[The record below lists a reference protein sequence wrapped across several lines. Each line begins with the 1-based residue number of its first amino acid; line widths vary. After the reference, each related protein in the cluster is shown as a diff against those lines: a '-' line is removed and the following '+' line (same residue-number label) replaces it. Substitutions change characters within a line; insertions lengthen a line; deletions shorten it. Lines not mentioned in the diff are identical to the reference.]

1 MGFIPQD
8 KIDEIKSVA
17 DIVSVIGDYV
27 ELKRAGSNYVGL
39 CPFHNEKTPSF
50 SVSPSKGIFHCFG
63 CGVGGDV
70 ISFIMQKEGLSY
82 PEAIKF
88 LADKLGILV
97 ETNEVNKEKY
107 EHRKKLFEIN
117 NEAKLFY
124 YKNLLI
130 NDIPKD
136 YIKKRNLNNNL
147 INKFIIGYA
156 DGKNSIYRHLLQ
168 KGYQKDDI
176 IEVGLINQDEKGNVY
191 DKFRNRLMFP
201 IIDVRGNVIGFG
213 GRALADSRAKY
224 MNSPQSL
231 AYDKS
236 KNVYGVS
243 NLKNSTKVGKIILVE
258 GYMDVISLTN
268 YGFDYAIASL
278 GTSLTHDQAKL
289 IKRYCKNI
297 YICYDG
303 DSAGQKATSRAI
315 EIFKEQDISPNIIVI
330 PDNMDPDDYIKQY
343 GNESF
348 DRLIDNAVDSV
359 TYEYK
364 KILQKYDINDVKE
377 KIQLIDDLTTLL
389 SKLDRE
395 VIRDEYIKRFSDDLN
410 LEYLS
415 LKKDVSSKLNEVK
428 PNITFH
434 NERTDDKKI
443 TEKDSINNQEKITAA
458 EIMTIACF
466 HKDVYYDLKEEFSK
480 FKTKISSYNNFIEFV
495 DFYYSKNNEKQ
506 IDEKSAR
513 DYFKNDIQMDRTIDY
528 LYQKS
533 RDSININ
540 NIGRVVLEIKKYLM
554 AQEKENIKS
563 QLDLMQSVEFNE
575 KINKEYNE
583 ILNKILEINR
593 QIKEYK

>member
-27 ELKRAGSNYVGL
+27 ELKRSGSNYIGL

-107 EHRKKLFEIN
+107 EHRKKLFAIN
-117 NEAKLFY
+117 NEAKLFF

-130 NDIPKD
+130 NDVPKE
-136 YIKKRNLNNNL
+136 YIKKRDLTNSM

-156 DGKNSIYRHLLQ
+156 DGKNSLYRHLLQ

-176 IEVGLINQDEKGNVY
+176 IEVGLANQDERGNIF

-201 IIDVRGNVIGFG
+201 IIDIRGNIIGFG
-213 GRALADSRAKY
+213 GRTLADAKAKY

-268 YGFDYAIASL
+268 YGFDFAIASL

-303 DSAGQKATSRAI
+303 DSAGQNATSRAI
-315 EIFKEQDISPNIIVI
+315 QVFKEIDISPNIIVI
-330 PDNMDPDDYIKQY
+330 PDNLDPDDYIKKY

-348 DRLIDNAVDSV
+348 NKLIDNAMDSII
-359 TYEYK
+359 YEYK
-364 KILQKYDINDVKE
+364 KILKKYDINDVK
-377 KIQLIDDLTTLL
+377 
-389 SKLDRE
+389 
-395 VIRDEYIKRFSDDLN
+395 
-410 LEYLS
+410 
-415 LKKDVSSKLNEVK
+415 
-428 PNITFH
+428 
-434 NERTDDKKI
+434 
-443 TEKDSINNQEKITAA
+443 
-458 EIMTIACF
+458 
-466 HKDVYYDLKEEFSK
+466 
-480 FKTKISSYNNFIEFV
+480 
-495 DFYYSKNNEKQ
+495 
-506 IDEKSAR
+506 
-513 DYFKNDIQMDRTIDY
+513 
-528 LYQKS
+528 
-533 RDSININ
+533 
-540 NIGRVVLEIKKYLM
+540 
-554 AQEKENIKS
+554 
-563 QLDLMQSVEFNE
+563 
-575 KINKEYNE
+575 
-583 ILNKILEINR
+583 
-593 QIKEYK
+593 

>member
-70 ISFIMQKEGLSY
+70 ISFIMQKEGMSY

-107 EHRKKLFEIN
+107 EHRKNLFEIN

-156 DGKNSIYRHLLQ
+156 DGKNSLYRHLLQ

-201 IIDVRGNVIGFG
+201 IIDIRGNVIGFG

-303 DSAGQKATSRAI
+303 DSAGQNATSRAI

-348 DRLIDNAVDSV
+348 NRLIDNAMDSV
-359 TYEYK
+359 IYEYK

-410 LEYLS
+410 IEYLS

-495 DFYYSKNNEKQ
+495 DFYYSKNNENQ

-554 AQEKENIKS
+554 TQEKENIKS

>member
-130 NDIPKD
+130 NDIPKE

-156 DGKNSIYRHLLQ
+156 DGKNSLYRHLLQ

-201 IIDVRGNVIGFG
+201 IIDIRGNVIGFG
-213 GRALADSRAKY
+213 GRALAEARAKY
-224 MNSPQSL
+224 LNSPQSL

-303 DSAGQKATSRAI
+303 DSAGQNATSRAI

-348 DRLIDNAVDSV
+348 
-359 TYEYK
+359 
-364 KILQKYDINDVKE
+364 
-377 KIQLIDDLTTLL
+377 
-389 SKLDRE
+389 
-395 VIRDEYIKRFSDDLN
+395 
-410 LEYLS
+410 
-415 LKKDVSSKLNEVK
+415 
-428 PNITFH
+428 
-434 NERTDDKKI
+434 
-443 TEKDSINNQEKITAA
+443 
-458 EIMTIACF
+458 
-466 HKDVYYDLKEEFSK
+466 
-480 FKTKISSYNNFIEFV
+480 
-495 DFYYSKNNEKQ
+495 
-506 IDEKSAR
+506 
-513 DYFKNDIQMDRTIDY
+513 
-528 LYQKS
+528 
-533 RDSININ
+533 
-540 NIGRVVLEIKKYLM
+540 
-554 AQEKENIKS
+554 
-563 QLDLMQSVEFNE
+563 
-575 KINKEYNE
+575 
-583 ILNKILEINR
+583 NR
-593 QIKEYK
+593 

>member
-156 DGKNSIYRHLLQ
+156 DGKNSLYRHLLQ

-201 IIDVRGNVIGFG
+201 IIDIRGNVIGFG

-289 IKRYCKNI
+289 VKRYCKNI

-303 DSAGQKATSRAI
+303 DSAGQNATSRAI

-359 TYEYK
+359 IYEYK

-495 DFYYSKNNEKQ
+495 DFYYSKNNENQ

-554 AQEKENIKS
+554 TQEKENIKS

>member
-70 ISFIMQKEGLSY
+70 ISFIMQKEGMSY

-156 DGKNSIYRHLLQ
+156 DGKNSLYRHLLQ

-201 IIDVRGNVIGFG
+201 IIDIRGNVIGFG

-359 TYEYK
+359 IYEYK

-410 LEYLS
+410 IEYLS

-443 TEKDSINNQEKITAA
+443 TEKDSINNQEKITAV

-495 DFYYSKNNEKQ
+495 DLYYSKNNENQ

-528 LYQKS
+528 LYKKS

-554 AQEKENIKS
+554 TQEKENIKS

>member
-70 ISFIMQKEGLSY
+70 ISFIMQKEGMSY

-156 DGKNSIYRHLLQ
+156 DGKNSLYRHLLQ

-201 IIDVRGNVIGFG
+201 IIDIRGNVIGFG
-213 GRALADSRAKY
+213 GRSLADSRAKY

-303 DSAGQKATSRAI
+303 DSAGQNATSRAI

-348 DRLIDNAVDSV
+348 NRLIDNAMDSV
-359 TYEYK
+359 IYEYK
-364 KILQKYDINDVKE
+364 KILKKYDINDVKE

-410 LEYLS
+410 IEYLS

-480 FKTKISSYNNFIEFV
+480 FKTKISSYNNFMEFV
-495 DFYYSKNNEKQ
+495 DFYYSKNNENQ

-554 AQEKENIKS
+554 TQEKENIKS

>member
-156 DGKNSIYRHLLQ
+156 DGKNSLYRHLLQ

-201 IIDVRGNVIGFG
+201 IIDIRGNVIGFG

-303 DSAGQKATSRAI
+303 DSAGQNATSRAI
-315 EIFKEQDISPNIIVI
+315 EIFKEHDISPNIIVI

-359 TYEYK
+359 IYEYK

-410 LEYLS
+410 IEYLS

-443 TEKDSINNQEKITAA
+443 TEKDSINNQEKITAV

-466 HKDVYYDLKEEFSK
+466 HKEVYYDLKEEFSK

-495 DFYYSKNNEKQ
+495 DFYYSKNNENQ

-554 AQEKENIKS
+554 TQEKENIKS

>member
-156 DGKNSIYRHLLQ
+156 DGKNSLYRHLLQ

-201 IIDVRGNVIGFG
+201 IIDIRGNVIGFG

-303 DSAGQKATSRAI
+303 DSAGQNATSRAI

-348 DRLIDNAVDSV
+348 NRLIDNAMDSV
-359 TYEYK
+359 IYEYK

-410 LEYLS
+410 IEYVS
-415 LKKDVSSKLNEVK
+415 LKKDVYNKLKEVK
-428 PNITFH
+428 PNVTFH
-434 NERTDDKKI
+434 HERTDDNQN
-443 TEKDSINNQEKITAA
+443 TEKDSINNQEKITAID
-458 EIMTIACF
+458 IMTIACF
-466 HKDVYYDLKEEFSK
+466 HKDIYYDLKEEFSK

-495 DFYYSKNNEKQ
+495 DFYYSKNNENQ

-554 AQEKENIKS
+554 TQEKENIKS

>member
-70 ISFIMQKEGLSY
+70 ISFIMQKEGMSY

-156 DGKNSIYRHLLQ
+156 DGKNSLYRHLLQ

-201 IIDVRGNVIGFG
+201 II
-213 GRALADSRAKY
+213 
-224 MNSPQSL
+224 
-231 AYDKS
+231 
-236 KNVYGVS
+236 
-243 NLKNSTKVGKIILVE
+243 
-258 GYMDVISLTN
+258 
-268 YGFDYAIASL
+268 
-278 GTSLTHDQAKL
+278 
-289 IKRYCKNI
+289 
-297 YICYDG
+297 
-303 DSAGQKATSRAI
+303 
-315 EIFKEQDISPNIIVI
+315 
-330 PDNMDPDDYIKQY
+330 
-343 GNESF
+343 
-348 DRLIDNAVDSV
+348 
-359 TYEYK
+359 
-364 KILQKYDINDVKE
+364 
-377 KIQLIDDLTTLL
+377 
-389 SKLDRE
+389 
-395 VIRDEYIKRFSDDLN
+395 
-410 LEYLS
+410 
-415 LKKDVSSKLNEVK
+415 
-428 PNITFH
+428 
-434 NERTDDKKI
+434 
-443 TEKDSINNQEKITAA
+443 
-458 EIMTIACF
+458 
-466 HKDVYYDLKEEFSK
+466 
-480 FKTKISSYNNFIEFV
+480 
-495 DFYYSKNNEKQ
+495 
-506 IDEKSAR
+506 
-513 DYFKNDIQMDRTIDY
+513 
-528 LYQKS
+528 
-533 RDSININ
+533 
-540 NIGRVVLEIKKYLM
+540 
-554 AQEKENIKS
+554 
-563 QLDLMQSVEFNE
+563 
-575 KINKEYNE
+575 
-583 ILNKILEINR
+583 
-593 QIKEYK
+593 

>member
-130 NDIPKD
+130 NDIPKE

-156 DGKNSIYRHLLQ
+156 DGKNSLYRHLLQ

-201 IIDVRGNVIGFG
+201 IIDIRGNVIGFG

-303 DSAGQKATSRAI
+303 DSAGQNATSRAI
-315 EIFKEQDISPNIIVI
+315 EIFKEHDISPNIIVI

-359 TYEYK
+359 IYEYK

-410 LEYLS
+410 IEYLS

-443 TEKDSINNQEKITAA
+443 TEKDSINNQEKITAV

-466 HKDVYYDLKEEFSK
+466 HKEVYYDLKEEFSK

-495 DFYYSKNNEKQ
+495 DFYYSKNNENQ

-554 AQEKENIKS
+554 TQEKENIKS

>member
-130 NDIPKD
+130 NDIPKE

-156 DGKNSIYRHLLQ
+156 DGKNSLYRHLLQ

-201 IIDVRGNVIGFG
+201 IIDIRGNVIGFG
-213 GRALADSRAKY
+213 GRALAEARAKY

-303 DSAGQKATSRAI
+303 DSAGQNATSRAI

-348 DRLIDNAVDSV
+348 NRLIDNAMDSV
-359 TYEYK
+359 IYEYK

-410 LEYLS
+410 IEYVS
-415 LKKDVSSKLNEVK
+415 LKKDVYNKLKEVK
-428 PNITFH
+428 PNVTFH
-434 NERTDDKKI
+434 HERTDDNQN
-443 TEKDSINNQEKITAA
+443 TEKDSINNQEKITAID
-458 EIMTIACF
+458 IMTIACF
-466 HKDVYYDLKEEFSK
+466 HKDIYYDLKEEFSK

-495 DFYYSKNNEKQ
+495 DFYYSKNNENQ

-554 AQEKENIKS
+554 TQKKENIKS

>member
-156 DGKNSIYRHLLQ
+156 DGKNSLYRHLLQ

-201 IIDVRGNVIGFG
+201 IIDIRGNVIGFG

-303 DSAGQKATSRAI
+303 DSAGQNATSRAI

-348 DRLIDNAVDSV
+348 NRLIDNAMDSV
-359 TYEYK
+359 IYEYK

-410 LEYLS
+410 IEYLS

-480 FKTKISSYNNFIEFV
+480 FKTKISSYNNFMEFV
-495 DFYYSKNNEKQ
+495 DFYYSKNNENQ

-554 AQEKENIKS
+554 TQEKENIKS

>member
-70 ISFIMQKEGLSY
+70 ISFIMQKEGMSY

-156 DGKNSIYRHLLQ
+156 DGKNSLYRHLLQ

-201 IIDVRGNVIGFG
+201 IIDIRGNVIGFG
-213 GRALADSRAKY
+213 GRSLADSRAKY

-303 DSAGQKATSRAI
+303 DSAGQNATSRAI

-348 DRLIDNAVDSV
+348 NRLIDNAMDSV
-359 TYEYK
+359 IYEYK

-410 LEYLS
+410 IEYLS

-480 FKTKISSYNNFIEFV
+480 FKTKISSYNNFMEFV
-495 DFYYSKNNEKQ
+495 DFYYSKNNENQ

-513 DYFKNDIQMDRTIDY
+513 DFFKNDIQMDRTIDY

-554 AQEKENIKS
+554 TQEKENIKS

>member
-156 DGKNSIYRHLLQ
+156 DGKNSLYRHLLQ

-201 IIDVRGNVIGFG
+201 IIDIRGNVIGFG

-343 GNESF
+343 GNESLN
-348 DRLIDNAVDSV
+348 RLIDNAMDSV
-359 TYEYK
+359 IYEYK

-410 LEYLS
+410 IEYVS
-415 LKKDVSSKLNEVK
+415 LKKDVYNKLKEVK
-428 PNITFH
+428 PNVTFH
-434 NERTDDKKI
+434 HERTDDNQN
-443 TEKDSINNQEKITAA
+443 TEKDSINNQEKITAID
-458 EIMTIACF
+458 IMTIACF
-466 HKDVYYDLKEEFSK
+466 HKDIYYDLKEEFSK

-495 DFYYSKNNEKQ
+495 DFYYSKNNENQ

-554 AQEKENIKS
+554 TQKKENIKS

>member
-130 NDIPKD
+130 NDIPKE

-156 DGKNSIYRHLLQ
+156 DGKNSLYRHLLQ

-201 IIDVRGNVIGFG
+201 IIDIRGNVIGFG
-213 GRALADSRAKY
+213 GRALAEARAKY
-224 MNSPQSL
+224 LNSPQSL

-303 DSAGQKATSRAI
+303 DSAGQNATSRAI

-348 DRLIDNAVDSV
+348 NRLIDNAMDSV
-359 TYEYK
+359 IYEYK

-410 LEYLS
+410 IEYLS

-480 FKTKISSYNNFIEFV
+480 FKTKISSYNNFMEFV
-495 DFYYSKNNEKQ
+495 DFYYSKNNENQ

-554 AQEKENIKS
+554 TQEKENIKS

>member
-156 DGKNSIYRHLLQ
+156 DGKNSLYRHLLQ

-201 IIDVRGNVIGFG
+201 IIDIRGNVIGFG

-303 DSAGQKATSRAI
+303 DSAGQNATSRAI
-315 EIFKEQDISPNIIVI
+315 EIFKEHDISPNIIVI

-359 TYEYK
+359 IYEYK

-410 LEYLS
+410 IEYLS

-428 PNITFH
+428 PNIAFH

-480 FKTKISSYNNFIEFV
+480 FKTKISYYNNFIEFV
-495 DFYYSKNNEKQ
+495 DFYYSKNNENQ

-528 LYQKS
+528 LYKKS

-554 AQEKENIKS
+554 TQEKENIKS

>member
-130 NDIPKD
+130 NDIPKE

-156 DGKNSIYRHLLQ
+156 DGKNSLYRHLLQ

-176 IEVGLINQDEKGNVY
+176 IEVGLINQDDKGNIY

-201 IIDVRGNVIGFG
+201 IIDIRGNVIGFG
-213 GRALADSRAKY
+213 GRALAEARAKY
-224 MNSPQSL
+224 LNSPQSL

-289 IKRYCKNI
+289 IKRYCRNI

-303 DSAGQKATSRAI
+303 DSAGQNATSRAI

-330 PDNMDPDDYIKQY
+330 PDSMDPDDYIKQY
-343 GNESF
+343 GNENF
-348 DRLIDNAVDSV
+348 NRLIDNAMDSV
-359 TYEYK
+359 IYEYK

-377 KIQLIDDLTTLL
+377 KIKLIDDLTTLL

-410 LEYLS
+410 IEYMS
-415 LKKDVSSKLNEVK
+415 LKKDVYNKLKEAK
-428 PNITFH
+428 PNVNFH
-434 NERTDDKKI
+434 HERTDDNKS
-443 TEKDSINNQEKITAA
+443 TDKDSINNQERITAI

-466 HKDVYYDLKEEFSK
+466 HKDVYDDLKDEFSK
-480 FKTKISSYNNFIEFV
+480 FNTKISSYNYFMEFV
-495 DFYYSKNNEKQ
+495 DFYYSKNDENQ

-533 RDSININ
+533 RYSININ
-540 NIGRVVLEIKKYLM
+540 NIARVILEIKKYLM
-554 AQEKENIKS
+554 TQEKDNIKS

-575 KINKEYNE
+575 NINKEYNE